1 MKYLGIRDLRNEP
14 GKVRETLTRED
25 VVLTSNGR
33 PYAVLLGVDEESVE
47 ETLRLVDQLRAE
59 LALRRMR
66 KAAQESG
73 GASLT
78 AAEIKAEVAAA
89 RRERSAG

>member
-1 MKYLGIRDLRNEP
+1 MSIRDLRNEP
-14 GKVRETLTRED
+14 GKVRETLVRED

-33 PYAVLLGVDEESVE
+33 PYALLLGVDEESVG

-66 KAAQESG
+66 KAAQ
-73 GASLT
+73 ASEAAALT
-78 AAEIKAEVAAA
+78 AAEIEAEVAEV
-89 RRERSAG
+89 RRERSKG